1 MKKYAKY
8 AILFLLVLTV
18 FWPSPAYAKD
28 LFDDKVVFGGTYT
41 LESGQSLDGDLV
53 IFGGAVTTE
62 VDSTVNG
69 DIVLIGGVA
78 EVGGTVNGSL
88 IGIGGAV
95 QLREAAV
102 VNGDLVTIGATLSR
116 EEGARINGDVVNGMG
131 FPFVFGV
138 PSGPMTEI
146 PEIPEIPGIP
156 EVPAIPVIPHTPG
169 IGFSF
174 NPLLDIFWFFFRT
187 FMFALLAV
195 LVVIFFDKP
204 TARVAKAAIDQP
216 LITGGAGFLTA
227 ILTPMALIA
236 LTLTIILIP
245 VTLLTVLVL
254 IVAWL
259 FGWIAVGLEVG
270 RRIAQLF
277 NAEWAP
283 AVSAGVGTFILFLVL
298 GGFAEL
304 ILCVGWLPQFLVG
317 LWGLGAVIMTRF
329 GTQDYTPAS
338 SAAGT
343 PVVVDADL
351 PEVVVSQLEESDAPE
366 TVVAPV
372 VEVDPEPEASV
383 DEPLPEDDAFSEGA
397 DSEEPADPQS
407 DE

>member
-8 AILFLLVLTV
+8 AILFLLILTA
-18 FWPSPAYAKD
+18 FWPSPAYAKG
-28 LFDDKVVFGGTYT
+28 LCDDKVVFGGTFT

-62 VDSTVNG
+62 ADSTVNG
-69 DIVLIGGVA
+69 DIVLIGGVV

-116 EEGARINGDVVNGMG
+116 EEGARINGDVVSGMG

-138 PSGPMTEI
+138 PSGPITEI
-146 PEIPEIPGIP
+146 PEIPEIPEMP
-156 EVPAIPVIPHTPG
+156 VIPVIPQIPHTPG

-174 NPLLDIFWFFFRT
+174 NPLLDMMWFFFRT

-195 LVVIFFDKP
+195 LVVLFFDRS
-204 TARVAKAAIDQP
+204 TVRVAKAAIDQP
-216 LITGGAGFLTA
+216 LITAGAGFLTA

-245 VTLLTVLVL
+245 VTILAVLVL

-277 NAEWAP
+277 NVEWAP
-283 AVSAGVGTFILFLVL
+283 AISAGVGSFILFLVL

-304 ILCVGWLPQFLVG
+304 IPCVGWLPQFLVG

-329 GTQDYTPAS
+329 GTQDYAPVSA
-338 SAAGT
+338 AAGT

-351 PEVVVSQLEESDAPE
+351 PEVVVPQLEESDAPE
-366 TVVAPV
+366 TVTAPV
-372 VEVDPEPEASV
+372 VEVDPEPEAST
-383 DEPLPEDDAFSEGA
+383 DDPLPEDDA
-397 DSEEPADPQS
+397 DSDEPADPQS

>member
-1 MKKYAKY
+1 MKKYTKY
-8 AILFLLVLTV
+8 IILFLLVLTI
-18 FWPSPAYAKD
+18 FWPSPAYAKG

-41 LESGQSLDGDLV
+41 LESGESLAGNLV

-62 VDSTVNG
+62 ADSTVNG
-69 DIVLIGGVA
+69 DVVLLGGVA
-78 EVGGTVNGSL
+78 EIGGTVNGNL
-88 IGIGGAV
+88 VGIGGAV

-116 EEGARINGDVVNGMG
+116 EEGARVNGQIVNGMG
-131 FPFVFGV
+131 TPFTFDI
-138 PSGPMTEI
+138 PNSSGPI
-146 PEIPEIPGIP
+146 PEIPEIPVVP
-156 EVPAIPVIPHTPG
+156 EVPAIPAIPQAPR

-204 TARVAKAAIDQP
+204 TAKVAKAAVDQP

-227 ILTPMALIA
+227 LLTPMALIA

-245 VTLLTVLVL
+245 VTILAVLVF

-259 FGWIAVGLEVG
+259 FGLIAIGMEIG
-270 RRIAQLF
+270 RRIAKLF
-277 NAEWAP
+277 NVEWAP
-283 AVSAGVGTFILFLVL
+283 AVSAGVGTFLLFLVVGGL
-298 GGFAEL
+298 GEMIFCIGL
-304 ILCVGWLPQFLVG
+304 LPQLLIGF
-317 LWGLGAVIMTRF
+317 WGLGAVIMTRF
-329 GTQDYTPAS
+329 GTQEYTPTSS
-338 SAAGT
+338 SAPGA

-351 PEVVVSQLEESDAPE
+351 PEVVAPQLEENDVPE
-366 TVVAPV
+366 TVAAPV
-372 VEVDPEPEASV
+372 AEVDSEPEA
-383 DEPLPEDDAFSEGA
+383 P
-397 DSEEPADPQS
+397 DSETLPDDGLSEPADPKS